1 MTKQTIGIQGGEG
14 SFSHSA
20 ALKIF
25 KNPTI
30 KFCATFEEAFLLATK
45 KPEINLVLPS
55 ENTIAGRVPGIHS
68 LLKKYSLQ
76 IYAEHFEKINLN
88 LLAVKGAT
96 INSIKSVHS
105 HIHAL
110 GQCRSMILSHKLKEV
125 VESDTAYSAQYVAK
139 KNDITDAVIAS
150 ELAAKTYGLQILKSK
165 IEDEPD
171 SSTTRFIVLG
181 KEPKHPEF
189 VKEKNF
195 ITSAIFQLKSIP
207 SALVKALSSF
217 SGYGGI
223 NLCRLESISLQ
234 NTFKQVA
241 FYIEIEKHIEDPM
254 MKKALEELT
263 FHTSDLTICGCYLAD
278 SYRLNN

>member
-1 MTKQTIGIQGGEG
+1 MTQTVGVQGGKG

-25 KNPTI
+25 KNPTM
-30 KFCATFEEAFLLATK
+30 KFCATFEEAFLLAIK

-55 ENTIAGRVPGIHS
+55 ENTIAGRVPGIHF

-76 IYAEHFEKINLN
+76 IYAEYFEKINLN
-88 LLAVKGAT
+88 LLAIKGAT
-96 INSIKSVHS
+96 LGSIKSVHS

-110 GQCRSMILSHKLKEV
+110 GQSSRFILSQNFKEV
-125 VESDTAYSAQYVAK
+125 VESDTAYSAEYVAK
-139 KNDITDAVIAS
+139 TNKISEAAIAS
-150 ELAAKTYGLQILKSK
+150 ELAAKIYELQILKSK
-165 IEDEPD
+165 VEDEPG
-171 SSTTRFIVLG
+171 SNTTRFLVLG

-189 VKEKNF
+189 IKEKNF

-207 SALVKALSSF
+207 SALMKALSAF
-217 SGYGGI
+217 SGYGI
-223 NLCRLESISLQ
+223 NLCRLESISLK

-254 MKKALEELT
+254 MQKALEELG
-263 FHTSDLTICGCYLAD
+263 FHTSDLTICGCYSAD

>member
-1 MTKQTIGIQGGEG
+1 MTKQTIAIQGGEG
-14 SFSHSA
+14 SYSHGA
-20 ALKIF
+20 ALKMF
-25 KNPTI
+25 NNPTM
-30 KFCATFEEAFLLATK
+30 KFCATFEEAFLLATQ
-45 KPEINLVLPS
+45 KPDINLVLPS

-88 LLAVKGAT
+88 LLAVKGAKLDT
-96 INSIKSVHS
+96 IKTVHS

-110 GQCRSMILSHKLKEV
+110 GQCRSMILKHKLKEV
-125 VESDTAYSAQYVAK
+125 VESDTAYSAQYVAEK
-139 KNDITDAVIAS
+139 KIVTEAAIAS

-171 SSTTRFIVLG
+171 SSTTRFIILG
-181 KEPKHPEF
+181 TEPKHPEF
-189 VKEKNF
+189 IKEKNY

-207 SALVKALSSF
+207 SALMKALSAF
-217 SGYGGI
+217 SGYGI
-223 NLCRLESISLQ
+223 NLCRLESITLK

-241 FYIEIEKHIEDPM
+241 FYIEIEDHIESPM
-254 MKKALEELT
+254 MIKALEELG

>member
-1 MTKQTIGIQGGEG
+1 M
-14 SFSHSA
+14 
-20 ALKIF
+20 F
-25 KNPTI
+25 KNPAI
-30 KFCATFEEAFLLATK
+30 KFCATFEEAFLLATQ
-45 KPEINLVLPS
+45 KPDINLVLPS

-96 INSIKSVHS
+96 LDSIKSVHS

-110 GQCRSMILSHKLKEV
+110 GQCRSMILSHNFKEV
-125 VESDTAYSAQYVAK
+125 VESDTAYSAQYIAQK
-139 KNDITDAVIAS
+139 KTITEAAIAS
-150 ELAAKTYGLQILKSK
+150 ELSAKTYGLQILKSK

-171 SSTTRFIVLG
+171 SNTTRFILLG

-207 SALVKALSSF
+207 SALMKALSAF
-217 SGYGGI
+217 SGYGI
-223 NLCRLESISLQ
+223 NLCRLESISLK

-254 MKKALEELT
+254 MQKALEELG
-263 FHTSDLTICGCYLAD
+263 FHTSDLSICGCYLAD
-278 SYRLNN
+278 SYRQNN